1 MVLGVYMYKRLLYL
15 IILLSLQTYSLAAET
30 SIRLGLFPYVNPAK
44 LIEHHK
50 SFIQHLEMSSGV
62 RIQILTSP
70 DYQTFLQRTRD
81 NEFDIILT
89 APHFGR
95 LAEIRDGF
103 QRIAM
108 TRHHVQGV
116 YMVKSDSSIQN
127 MTELKSKRLTIAEP
141 TSLIYRLA
149 EQQLREEYGLEN
161 GKNIEIISSGNHNN
175 AIYALIRG
183 ESEVTVTGINLYRG
197 FIKTRGPMVRKIGET
212 KKIPGFMFMAN
223 RDVSLQLVKRLK
235 DAALDFAAT
244 EAGKNYVFH
253 GYKEINDKTM
263 RLLDAYT
270 DNL

>member
-1 MVLGVYMYKRLLYL
+1 MCNRFLFLM
-15 IILLSLQTYSLAAET
+15 ILLSLHTYSLAAET

-50 SFIQHLEMSSGV
+50 LFVEYLEASTGV
-62 RIQILTSP
+62 RIQIVTSA

-95 LAEIRDGF
+95 LAEIRDGY

-108 TRHHVQGV
+108 TSHDVQGI
-116 YMVKSDSSIQN
+116 YMVKSDSRIQN

-141 TSLIYRLA
+141 SSIIYRIVV
-149 EQQLREEYGLEN
+149 QQLREEYGLEN

-197 FIKTRGPMVRKIGET
+197 FIKTRGLIVRKIGET

-223 RDVSLQLVKRLK
+223 RDVSVQLVEQFKS
-235 DAALDFAAT
+235 AALDFSAT
-244 EAGKNYVFH
+244 DAGKNYVFH
-253 GYKEINDKTM
+253 GYKEIDDNTM
-263 RLLDAYT
+263 RLLDTYT
-270 DNL
+270 NNL